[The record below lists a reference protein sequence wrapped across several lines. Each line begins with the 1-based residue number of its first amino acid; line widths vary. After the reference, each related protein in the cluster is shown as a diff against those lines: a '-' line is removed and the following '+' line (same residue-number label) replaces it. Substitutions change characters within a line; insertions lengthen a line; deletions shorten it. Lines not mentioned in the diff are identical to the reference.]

1 MSDAVE
7 GRLRGA
13 PGVRERRTV
22 APEVIDEIVRCIVEV
37 AQPEEIIM
45 FGSAARG
52 EMGPNS
58 DVDLLVVVP
67 GPIDRGR
74 LTEAIYLKLRGFG
87 EAVDAVVVTTEDVER
102 YRDSHPLIIKPAL
115 RGGRRLYLRR
125 GADCEHRARFSDQPN
140 RPTWSDH
147 REPGRL
153 RHRAGRQ
160 GLGPDRARD
169 AIQRPCTRLA
179 VGPVD

>member
-13 PGVRERRTV
+13 PGVKERRTV

-67 GPIDRGR
+67 GPTDRGR

-102 YRDSHPLIIKPAL
+102 YRNSHPLIIKPAL
-115 RGGRRLYLRR
+115 RGGRRLYLRP
-125 GADCEHRARFSDQPN
+125 GA
-140 RPTWSDH
+140 PTTGRQRSRRRLSQNGEGWMA
-147 REPGRL
+147 PGRFP
-153 RHRAGRQ
+153 
-160 GLGPDRARD
+160 PDDPRESR
-169 AIQRPCTRLA
+169 
-179 VGPVD
+179 